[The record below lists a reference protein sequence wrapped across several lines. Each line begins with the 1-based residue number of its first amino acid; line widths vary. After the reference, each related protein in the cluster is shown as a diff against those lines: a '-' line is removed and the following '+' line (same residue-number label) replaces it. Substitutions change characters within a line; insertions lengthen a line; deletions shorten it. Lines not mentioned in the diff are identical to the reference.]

1 MSTVVGAV
9 EQTAVTGCCG
19 HGVTHV
25 AVAARGAR
33 EHSVSG
39 DDATADVPRYLLREG
54 PSPTPTGPRAGPTDV
69 LDAVARAAVDTVDGA
84 VAAVICVVHENAP
97 ATFAGSHPA
106 ATMLD
111 AVQFAGG
118 EGPSFEALCQ
128 CRTVRVDDVRA
139 WDGGG
144 TWRELAADAGLTGVI
159 ALPVSPDDDT
169 AATLSLY
176 RRSAGGWSAGDVA
189 DATAFTARLRD
200 LIAAVSRFA
209 TDGRRPTGD
218 LGTAGPRD

>member
-1 MSTVVGAV
+1 
-9 EQTAVTGCCG
+9 
-19 HGVTHV
+19 
-25 AVAARGAR
+25 
-33 EHSVSG
+33 
-39 DDATADVPRYLLREG
+39 
-54 PSPTPTGPRAGPTDV
+54 
-69 LDAVARAAVDTVDGA
+69 VARAAVDTVEGA

-97 ATFAGSHPA
+97 PRSPARTRRHDCWTRSSSPA
-106 ATMLD
+106 ARRR
-111 AVQFAGG
+111 ASK
-118 EGPSFEALCQ
+118 PSASAARCAS
-128 CRTVRVDDVRA
+128 TTSGA
-139 WDGGG
+139 WGRRR

-200 LIAAVSRFA
+200 LIAAAVRFA
-209 TDGRRPTGD
+209 ADGLRPATGD